1 MPLVGDFI
9 TSLIPDQLDELI
21 YDEISRKRLAK
32 WMARDCLRENTEHE
46 SFHDRIEDSEM
57 KKLMIGVVNNCYLF
71 LSILSSAEA
80 SATLIELMNLKDPLP
95 QWNDPKL
102 PWKRLRSAEQLRDI
116 IDGRQR
122 EAAARHPLDS
132 S

>member
-1 MPLVGDFI
+1 M
-9 TSLIPDQLDELI
+9 TPDQFDELI
-21 YDEISRKRLAK
+21 NDEIIRKRLAK
-32 WMARDCLRENTEHE
+32 WMARDCFRENTELE
-46 SFHDRIEDSEM
+46 SFHDRINDSEM

-80 SATLIELMNLKDPLP
+80 SAAVIELMKLKDPLS

-116 IDGRQR
+116 IEVRQR
-122 EAAARHPLDS
+122 EAGARHPS
-132 S
+132 KHP